1 MGREEAGL
9 SESGILPLMR
19 QKVQSLNRDWTIV
32 DVESL
37 KKAFAPNLSTSLTR
51 PSFDEFLCVLDDNI
65 DWMGPNLFNGADPE
79 LIASSLT
86 MAADLSELSQ
96 VLYME
101 GEQEKLFIAALDA
114 ISNGDK
120 KALVDMGMPAKS
132 WHKDENDDGDDHD
145 DDDKEDGKRC
155 NNDGDHDYDRGDHHD
170 DKYDDDYVEEVC

>member
-1 MGREEAGL
+1 MKVTFFICL
-9 SESGILPLMR
+9 SLALLAVTTVNSKGHI
-19 QKVQSLNRDWTIV
+19 
-32 DVESL
+32 
-37 KKAFAPNLSTSLTR
+37 TR

-132 WHKDENDDGDDHD
+132 WHKVHSTFQRLLGS
-145 DDDKEDGKRC
+145 GFQ
-155 NNDGDHDYDRGDHHD
+155 
-170 DKYDDDYVEEVC
+170 V